1 MGGYILIP
9 ISSILASEGIVSQ
22 NETDFKGT
30 GLNELDFKGASLN
43 TKPNFKAAGSLGS
56 PNAWTQWC
64 QFLRLWDS
72 SLVSVLSALGLGYAN
87 MPEESRWFQ
96 NLPINFIN
104 LIPIDERWK
113 IMKRFGECDRFNIFD
128 WPDWPHD
135 RYRFFQSQGSGSA
148 IKFQLFFTI
157 F

>member
-30 GLNELDFKGASLN
+30 GLNEPD
-43 TKPNFKAAGSLGS
+43 FKAAGSLGS

-64 QFLRLWDS
+64 QFLRLWDL
-72 SLVSVLSALGLGYAN
+72 SLVSVLSALGLGYAD
-87 MPEESRWFQ
+87 MVSPEESRWFQ
-96 NLPINFIN
+96 NFPINFIN

-113 IMKRFGECDRFNIFD
+113 IMKRFGECDRFNIFN

-148 IKFQLFFTI
+148 IKI